1 MLEQDELRHHKG
13 LSAPL
18 MRGYNIIFSEEHN
31 GHNKYMG
38 KNSPKKSLINHMLET
53 GIVAKCLTD
62 TNGIYHP
69 VLNRLSEITGCD
81 SDTLLTKIVFICAIH
96 DIGKIH
102 PTFQGRDEGTLEI
115 LKQEDLNQVSFDTR
129 FRHEQYGANIFDKL
143 SAEDVDIK
151 NSDIISQ
158 IIRMHHQK
166 EQKKNS
172 DIDIIK
178 IDDKEK
184 AKKWMHIQNEIYDYI
199 KNVFQ
204 FDNLNLIN
212 KNISKSELFVVQ
224 NAILGIMITSDWIAS
239 NNYVFD
245 NQSYENIDEFL
256 ESRKTQALRF
266 LNNEG
271 LIRQQIPVMQNFMS
285 AFGFN
290 GRPVQNDVE
299 KIVHKN
305 DIKCM
310 LIESDCGSGKT
321 EAALYAAAV
330 LGNRS
335 GLSGIYM
342 GLPTGVSAEAIQ
354 DRVDEFLTSRGMRN
368 TKLYTSKSM
377 LLREP
382 DKQPVWTD
390 MSRQRLLASSAVGT
404 VDQVMTA
411 ARLVRFE
418 SVRMDGLASK
428 VLIIDEIH
436 AYDAY
441 MLAVIKDL
449 LKICGELDVPVI
461 MLSATLPISTKND
474 LLGVLGDGDIELHNG
489 YPVISYVTKDGRVH
503 EHVSRQYMPDKKI
516 SCELLPILNDN
527 DKIARY
533 AVDAVKDG
541 GCECVIMN
549 TVADAICVYDKIKK
563 NKKNDCKIILYHSR
577 MTINARDKTSRKI
590 LAMCGKDRTKRPER
604 VIIVGTQVLEQ
615 SLDIDVDYMITAICP
630 IDLLFQRIG
639 RYHRHGDEGTIR
651 EHVVVANTVQVLIPA
666 TLSSYGGTEYV
677 YEKCYLDATIDAIRE
692 HNGHLLIPSGM
703 PDMINYVYSYAS
715 IDVRVRQII
724 DEANSDAGNIK
735 IENGFEI
742 YTRKNDLTDK
752 NLNVRLSNTDET
764 MAQIAILNDAE
775 IETLGQSSEADIE
788 LFKCRVVAVRESK
801 IKNFKNFCKP
811 ETGIFK
817 DVQIYTKD
825 NCVSEGKE
833 IVIDDEYGMRIE
845 KI

>member
-1 MLEQDELRHHKG
+1 MDITKIW
-13 LSAPL
+13 A
-18 MRGYNIIFSEEHN
+18 
-31 GHNKYMG
+31 KTA
-38 KNSPKKSLINHMLET
+38 PKKSLIDHMLET
-53 GIVAKCLTD
+53 GIVTECLID
-62 TNGIYHP
+62 ADGMYRP
-69 VLNRLSEITGCD
+69 VLSRLSEITGCD
-81 SDTLLTKIVFICAIH
+81 NNKLSAKIVFICAIH
-96 DIGKIH
+96 DIGKAH
-102 PTFQGRDEGTLEI
+102 PILQGRDAETLEI
-115 LKQEDLNQVSFDTR
+115 LRRKNLNQASFDTR
-129 FRHEQYGANIFDKL
+129 FRHEQYGANIFDRL

-184 AKKWMHIQNEIYDYI
+184 AKKWRHIQKEIYDYI
-199 KNVFQ
+199 KNVFH

-245 NQSYENIDEFL
+245 NQPYKNIDEFL
-256 ESRKTQALRF
+256 KSRKLQALKF

-271 LIRQQIPVMQNFMS
+271 MIRQQIPVMQDFKS

-354 DRVDEFLTSRGMRN
+354 NRVDEFLTSHGMRN

-382 DKQPVWTD
+382 DKKPIWTD
-390 MSRQRLLASSAVGT
+390 ISRQRLLTSSAVGT
-404 VDQVMTA
+404 VDQVMTV
-411 ARLVRFE
+411 ARLARFE
-418 SVRMDGLASK
+418 SVRMNGLASK

-436 AYDAY
+436 AYDTY
-441 MLAVIKDL
+441 MLAVIRGL
-449 LKICGELDVPVI
+449 LMICGELGVPVI
-461 MLSATLPISTKND
+461 MLSATLPISTKKG
-474 LLGVLGDGDIELHNG
+474 LLGVVGNRDMELHNG
-489 YPVISYVTKDGRVH
+489 YPMISYVTKDGDVY
-503 EHVSRQYMPDKKI
+503 EQVSNQYMPDKKI
-516 SCELLPILNDN
+516 SCKLLPILNNN
-527 DKIARY
+527 DEIARY

-563 NKKNDCKIILYHSR
+563 SKKSDCKIILYHSR
-577 MTINARDKTSRKI
+577 MTINARDETSREI
-590 LAMCGKDRTKRPER
+590 LTMCGKDRTKRPER

-615 SLDIDVDYMITAICP
+615 SLDIDVDYMITTICP

-639 RYHRHGDEGTIR
+639 RYHRHGDAGTIR
-651 EHVVVANTVQVLIPA
+651 ERVVVANTVQVLIPSD
-666 TLSSYGGTEYV
+666 LSSYGGTEYV
-677 YEKCYLDATIDAIRE
+677 YEKCYLDATINAIQE

-703 PDMINYVYSYAS
+703 PDMINYVYGHAS

-742 YTRKNDLTDK
+742 YTRKNYLTDK
-752 NLNVRLSNTDET
+752 NLNVRLSNTDEV
-764 MAQIAILNDAE
+764 MVQIAILDNAE
-775 IETLGQSSEADIE
+775 IEELGQNSKTDIE
-788 LFKCRVVAVRESK
+788 LFKCRVVSVRESK

-833 IVIDDEYGMRIE
+833 IVVDDEYGMRI
-845 KI
+845 KKV

>member
-1 MLEQDELRHHKG
+1 MDITKIW
-13 LSAPL
+13 A
-18 MRGYNIIFSEEHN
+18 
-31 GHNKYMG
+31 KTA
-38 KNSPKKSLINHMLET
+38 PKKSLIDHMLET
-53 GIVAKCLTD
+53 GIVTECLID
-62 TNGIYHP
+62 ADGMYRP
-69 VLNRLSEITGCD
+69 VLSRLSEITGCD
-81 SDTLLTKIVFICAIH
+81 NNKLSAKIVFICAIH
-96 DIGKIH
+96 DIGKAH
-102 PTFQGRDEGTLEI
+102 PIFQGRDAETLEI
-115 LKQEDLNQVSFDTR
+115 LRRKNLNQASFDTR
-129 FRHEQYGANIFDKL
+129 FRHEQYGANIFDRL

-184 AKKWMHIQNEIYDYI
+184 AKKWRHIQKEIYDYI
-199 KNVFQ
+199 KNVFH

-245 NQSYENIDEFL
+245 NQPYKNIDEFL
-256 ESRKTQALRF
+256 KSRKLQALKF

-271 LIRQQIPVMQNFMS
+271 MIRQQIPVMQDFKS

-354 DRVDEFLTSRGMRN
+354 NRVDEFLTSHGMRN

-382 DKQPVWTD
+382 DKKPIWTD
-390 MSRQRLLASSAVGT
+390 ISRQRLLTSSAVGT
-404 VDQVMTA
+404 VDQVMTV
-411 ARLVRFE
+411 ARLARFE
-418 SVRMDGLASK
+418 SVRMNGLASK

-436 AYDAY
+436 AYDTY
-441 MLAVIKDL
+441 MLAVIRGL
-449 LKICGELDVPVI
+449 LMICGELGVPVI
-461 MLSATLPISTKND
+461 MLSATLPISTKKG
-474 LLGVLGDGDIELHNG
+474 LLGVVGNRDMELHNG
-489 YPVISYVTKDGRVH
+489 YPMISYVTKDGDVY
-503 EHVSRQYMPDKKI
+503 EQVSNQYMPDKKI
-516 SCELLPILNDN
+516 SCKLLPILNNN
-527 DKIARY
+527 DEIARY

-549 TVADAICVYDKIKK
+549 TVADAICVYDKIKE
-563 NKKNDCKIILYHSR
+563 KKSDNCKIILYHSR
-577 MTINARDKTSRKI
+577 MTINARDKKSREI
-590 LAMCGKDRTKRPER
+590 LKMCGKDRSERPER
-604 VIIVGTQVLEQ
+604 AIIVGTQVLEQ
-615 SLDIDVDYMITAICP
+615 SLDIDVDYMIIAICP

-651 EHVVVANTVQVLIPA
+651 KRVDVGNTVQVLIPA
-666 TLSSYGGTEYV
+666 DLSNYGGTEYV
-677 YEKCYLDATIDAIRE
+677 YEKCYLDATVDTIQE
-692 HNGHLLIPSGM
+692 HHNHLLIPSGM
-703 PDMINYVYSYAS
+703 PDLINYVYNHAS
-715 IDVRVRQII
+715 VDVQVRQII

-742 YTRKNDLTDK
+742 YTKRNALTDK
-752 NLNVRLSNTDET
+752 NLNVRLSNVDET
-764 MAQIAILNDAE
+764 TVQIAILDDEE
-775 IETLGQSSEADIE
+775 IHALGQSSEADIE

-801 IKNFKNFCKP
+801 VKNFKNFCKP

-825 NCVSEGKE
+825 NCVSEDKE
-833 IVIDDEYGMRIE
+833 IVVDDEYGMRIE

>member
-1 MLEQDELRHHKG
+1 
-13 LSAPL
+13 
-18 MRGYNIIFSEEHN
+18 
-31 GHNKYMG
+31 
-38 KNSPKKSLINHMLET
+38 
-53 GIVAKCLTD
+53 
-62 TNGIYHP
+62 
-69 VLNRLSEITGCD
+69 
-81 SDTLLTKIVFICAIH
+81 
-96 DIGKIH
+96 
-102 PTFQGRDEGTLEI
+102 
-115 LKQEDLNQVSFDTR
+115 
-129 FRHEQYGANIFDKL
+129 
-143 SAEDVDIK
+143 
-151 NSDIISQ
+151 
-158 IIRMHHQK
+158 
-166 EQKKNS
+166 
-172 DIDIIK
+172 
-178 IDDKEK
+178 
-184 AKKWMHIQNEIYDYI
+184 MHIQNEIYDYI

-245 NQSYENIDEFL
+245 NQSYENIDDFL
-256 ESRKTQALRF
+256 KSRKIQALKF
-266 LNNEG
+266 LSNEG
-271 LIRQQIPVMQNFMS
+271 LIRQQIPIMQDFRS

-354 DRVDEFLTSRGMRN
+354 NRVDEFLTSHGMRN

-382 DKQPVWTD
+382 DKKPVWTD

-418 SVRMDGLASK
+418 SVRMNGLASK

-449 LKICGELDVPVI
+449 LKICEGLGVPVI
-461 MLSATLPISTKND
+461 MLSATLPISTKKD
-474 LLGVLGDGDIELHNG
+474 LLGVLDDGDIELHNG
-489 YPVISYVTKDGRVH
+489 YPMISYVTKDKNVH
-503 EHVSRQYMPDKKI
+503 EHVSHQYMPDKKI
-516 SCELLPILNDN
+516 LCELLPILNDN

-577 MTINARDKTSRKI
+577 MTINARDETSRKI
-590 LAMCGKDRTKRPER
+590 LAMCGKNRTKRPER

-639 RYHRHGDEGTIR
+639 RYHRHGDAGTIR
-651 EHVVVANTVQVLIPA
+651 EHVVVTNAVQVLIPA
-666 TLSSYGGTEYV
+666 DLSNYGGTEYV
-677 YEKCYLDATIDAIRE
+677 YEKCYLDATIDAINE

-703 PDMINYVYSYAS
+703 PDMINYVYSHAS
-715 IDVRVRQII
+715 IDVRVCQII
-724 DEANSDAGNIK
+724 DEANSDNGNIK

-752 NLNVRLSNTDET
+752 NLNVRLSNTDEV

-788 LFKCRVVAVRESK
+788 LFKCRVVSVMESK
-801 IKNFKNFCKP
+801 IKNFKHFCKP

-825 NCVSEGKE
+825 DCVSGGKE
-833 IVIDDEYGMRIE
+833 IVVDDEYGMRI
-845 KI
+845 KKV

>member
-1 MLEQDELRHHKG
+1 MDITKIW
-13 LSAPL
+13 A
-18 MRGYNIIFSEEHN
+18 
-31 GHNKYMG
+31 KTA
-38 KNSPKKSLINHMLET
+38 PKKSLINHMLET
-53 GIVAKCLTD
+53 GIVAERLTD
-62 TNGIYHP
+62 TNGIYYP
-69 VLNRLSEITGCD
+69 VLSRLSEITGCD

-102 PTFQGRDEGTLEI
+102 PTFQGRDEETLEI
-115 LKQEDLNQVSFDTR
+115 LRQENLNQVSFDTR
-129 FRHEQYGANIFDKL
+129 FRHEQYGVNIFDRL
-143 SAEDVDIK
+143 SVDDVDMK

-184 AKKWMHIQNEIYDYI
+184 AKKWQHIQNEIYDYV
-199 KNVFQ
+199 KNVFR

-224 NAILGIMITSDWIAS
+224 NAILGIMITADWIAS

-245 NQSYENIDEFL
+245 NQQCENIDEFL
-256 ESRKTQALRF
+256 ESRKVQALKF

-271 LIRQQIPVMQNFMS
+271 LIRQQIPVMQDFRS

-382 DKQPVWTD
+382 DKKPAWTD
-390 MSRQRLLASSAVGT
+390 ISRQRLLAASAVGT

-461 MLSATLPISTKND
+461 MLSATLPISTKSD
-474 LLGVLGDGDIELHNG
+474 LLGVLGDGNIELHNG
-489 YPVISYVTKDGRVH
+489 YPMISYVTKDGKTH
-503 EHVSRQYMPDKKI
+503 EHVSHQYMPDKKI

-577 MTINARDKTSRKI
+577 MTINARDETSRKI
-590 LAMCGKDRTKRPER
+590 LTMCGKDRTKRPER

-639 RYHRHGDEGTIR
+639 RYHRHGDAGTIR
-651 EHVVVANTVQVLIPA
+651 ERVVVANTVQVLIPA
-666 TLSSYGGTEYV
+666 DLSSYGGTEYV
-677 YEKCYLDATIDAIRE
+677 YEKCYLDATIDTIRE
-692 HNGHLLIPSGM
+692 HNGHLLIPSDM
-703 PDMINYVYSYAS
+703 PDMINYVYSHAS

-752 NLNVRLSNTDET
+752 NLNVRLSNTDEV
-764 MAQIAILNDAE
+764 MVQIAILDDEE
-775 IETLGQSSEADIE
+775 IEELGQNSEADIE
-788 LFKCRVVAVRESK
+788 LFKCRVVSVRESK
-801 IKNFKNFCKP
+801 IKNFKNFRKP

-825 NCVSEGKE
+825 DCVSGDKE
-833 IVIDDEYGMRIE
+833 IVVDDEYGMRIE

>member
-1 MLEQDELRHHKG
+1 MDII
-13 LSAPL
+13 
-18 MRGYNIIFSEEHN
+18 NIWA
-31 GHNKYMG
+31 KTA
-38 KNSPKKSLINHMLET
+38 PKKSLINHMLET

>member
-1 MLEQDELRHHKG
+1 MDIT
-13 LSAPL
+13 
-18 MRGYNIIFSEEHN
+18 NIWA
-31 GHNKYMG
+31 KTA
-38 KNSPKKSLINHMLET
+38 PKKSLINHMLET

-239 NNYVFD
+239 NSYVFD
-245 NQSYENIDEFL
+245 NQQYENVDEFL
-256 ESRKTQALRF
+256 ESRKTQALKF

-271 LIRQQIPVMQNFMS
+271 LIRQQIPVMQDFRS

-354 DRVDEFLTSRGMRN
+354 NRVDEFLTSHGMRN

-382 DKQPVWTD
+382 DKKPIWTD
-390 MSRQRLLASSAVGT
+390 ISRQRLLASSAVGT

-489 YPVISYVTKDGRVH
+489 YPVISYVTKDGMVH
-503 EHVSRQYMPDKKI
+503 EHVSHQYMPDKKI

-549 TVADAICVYDKIKK
+549 TVTDAICVYDKIKK

-639 RYHRHGDEGTIR
+639 RYHRHGDAGTIR

-677 YEKCYLDATIDAIRE
+677 YEKCYLDATIDAINE

-703 PDMINYVYSYAS
+703 PDMINYVYSHAS

-764 MAQIAILNDAE
+764 MVQIAILNDAE

>member
-1 MLEQDELRHHKG
+1 MDIT
-13 LSAPL
+13 
-18 MRGYNIIFSEEHN
+18 NIWA
-31 GHNKYMG
+31 KTA
-38 KNSPKKSLINHMLET
+38 PKKSLINHMLET
-53 GIVAKCLTD
+53 GIVAECLTD

-102 PTFQGRDEGTLEI
+102 PTFQGRDEEMLEM
-115 LKQEDLNQVSFDTR
+115 LRQEDLNQVSFDTR
-129 FRHEQYGANIFDKL
+129 FKHEQYGANIFDKL

-184 AKKWMHIQNEIYDYI
+184 AKKWRHIQNEIYDYI

-224 NAILGIMITSDWIAS
+224 NAILGIMITADWIAS
-239 NNYVFD
+239 NHYVFD
-245 NQSYENIDEFL
+245 NQPYKNIDEFL
-256 ESRKTQALRF
+256 ESRKILALKF

-271 LIRQQIPVMQNFMS
+271 MIRQQIAVMQDFKS

-330 LGNRS
+330 LGNHS

-354 DRVDEFLTSRGMRN
+354 DRVDEFLTSHGMRN

-382 DKQPVWTD
+382 DKKPVWTD
-390 MSRQRLLASSAVGT
+390 MSRQRLLAASAVGT

-436 AYDAY
+436 AYDTY

-449 LKICGELDVPVI
+449 LKICGELGVPVI
-461 MLSATLPISTKND
+461 MLSATLPISTKSD
-474 LLGVLGDGDIELHNG
+474 LLGVLGDGNIELHNG
-489 YPVISYVTKDGRVH
+489 YPMISYVTKDGKVH

-563 NKKNDCKIILYHSR
+563 NKKDDCKIILYHSR
-577 MTINARDKTSRKI
+577 MTINTRDEKSREI
-590 LAMCGKDRTKRPER
+590 LEMCGKDRTKRPER

-639 RYHRHGDEGTIR
+639 RYHRHGDAGTIR
-651 EHVVVANTVQVLIPA
+651 EHVVVANIVQVLIPSD
-666 TLSSYGGTEYV
+666 LSSYGGTEYV
-677 YEKCYLDATIDAIRE
+677 YEKCYLDATIDAINE

-703 PDMINYVYSYAS
+703 PDMINYVYSHAS

-735 IENGFEI
+735 IKNGFEI
-742 YTRKNDLTDK
+742 YTKRNDLTDK

-764 MAQIAILNDAE
+764 IVQIAILNDAE
-775 IETLGQSSEADIE
+775 IEKLGQNSEADIE

-801 IKNFKNFCKP
+801 VKNFNNFCKP

-825 NCVSEGKE
+825 NCVSEDKE
-833 IVIDDEYGMRIE
+833 IVVDDEYGMRIE

>member
-1 MLEQDELRHHKG
+1 MDITKIW
-13 LSAPL
+13 A
-18 MRGYNIIFSEEHN
+18 
-31 GHNKYMG
+31 KTA
-38 KNSPKKSLINHMLET
+38 PKKSLIDHMLET
-53 GIVAKCLTD
+53 GIVTECLID
-62 TNGIYHP
+62 ADGMYRP
-69 VLNRLSEITGCD
+69 VLSRLSEITGCD
-81 SDTLLTKIVFICAIH
+81 NNKLSAKIVFICAIH
-96 DIGKIH
+96 DIGKAH
-102 PTFQGRDEGTLEI
+102 PIFQGRDAETLEI
-115 LKQEDLNQVSFDTR
+115 LRRKNLNQASFDTR
-129 FRHEQYGANIFDKL
+129 FRHEQYGANIFDRL

-184 AKKWMHIQNEIYDYI
+184 AKKWRHIQKEIYDYI
-199 KNVFQ
+199 KNVFH

-245 NQSYENIDEFL
+245 NQPYKNIDEFL
-256 ESRKTQALRF
+256 KSRKLQALKF

-271 LIRQQIPVMQNFMS
+271 MIRQQIPVMQDFKS

-354 DRVDEFLTSRGMRN
+354 NRVDEFLTSHGMRN

-382 DKQPVWTD
+382 DKKPIWTD
-390 MSRQRLLASSAVGT
+390 ISRQRLLTSSAVGT
-404 VDQVMTA
+404 VDQVMTV
-411 ARLVRFE
+411 ARLARFE
-418 SVRMDGLASK
+418 SVRMNGLASK

-436 AYDAY
+436 AYDTY
-441 MLAVIKDL
+441 MLAVIRGL
-449 LKICGELDVPVI
+449 LMICGELGVPVI
-461 MLSATLPISTKND
+461 MLSATLPISTKKG
-474 LLGVLGDGDIELHNG
+474 LLGVVGNRDMELHNG
-489 YPVISYVTKDGRVH
+489 YPMISYVTKDGDVY
-503 EHVSRQYMPDKKI
+503 EQVSNQYMPDKKI
-516 SCELLPILNDN
+516 SCKLLPILNNN
-527 DKIARY
+527 DEIARY

-549 TVADAICVYDKIKK
+549 TVADAICVYDKIKE
-563 NKKNDCKIILYHSR
+563 KKSDNCKIILYHSR
-577 MTINARDKTSRKI
+577 MTINARDKKSREI
-590 LAMCGKDRTKRPER
+590 LKMCGKDRSERPER
-604 VIIVGTQVLEQ
+604 AIIVGTQVLEQ
-615 SLDIDVDYMITAICP
+615 SLDIDVDYMIIAICP

-651 EHVVVANTVQVLIPA
+651 KRVDVGNTVQVLIPA
-666 TLSSYGGTEYV
+666 DLSNYGGTEYV

-801 IKNFKNFCKP
+801 VKNFKNFCKP

-833 IVIDDEYGMRIE
+833 IVVDDEYGMRI
-845 KI
+845 KKV

>member
-1 MLEQDELRHHKG
+1 MDITKIW
-13 LSAPL
+13 A
-18 MRGYNIIFSEEHN
+18 
-31 GHNKYMG
+31 KTA
-38 KNSPKKSLINHMLET
+38 PKKSLIDHMLET
-53 GIVAKCLTD
+53 GIVTECLID
-62 TNGIYHP
+62 ADGMYRP
-69 VLNRLSEITGCD
+69 VLSRLSEITGCD
-81 SDTLLTKIVFICAIH
+81 NNKLSAKIVFICAIH
-96 DIGKIH
+96 DIGKAH
-102 PTFQGRDEGTLEI
+102 PIFQGRDAETLEI
-115 LKQEDLNQVSFDTR
+115 LRRKNLNQASFDTR
-129 FRHEQYGANIFDKL
+129 FRHEQYGANIFDRL

-184 AKKWMHIQNEIYDYI
+184 AKKWRHIQNEIYDYV
-199 KNVFQ
+199 KNIFR

-212 KNISKSELFVVQ
+212 KNISKPELFVVQ
-224 NAILGIMITSDWIAS
+224 NAILGIMITADWIAS

-245 NQSYENIDEFL
+245 NQQCENIDEFL
-256 ESRKTQALRF
+256 KSRKVQALKF
-266 LNNEG
+266 LNNEW
-271 LIRQQIPVMQNFMS
+271 LIRQQIPVMQDFKS

-382 DKQPVWTD
+382 DKKPAWTD
-390 MSRQRLLASSAVGT
+390 ISRQRLLAASAVGT

-461 MLSATLPISTKND
+461 MLSATLPISTKSD
-474 LLGVLGDGDIELHNG
+474 LLGVLGDGNIELHNG
-489 YPVISYVTKDGRVH
+489 YPMISYVTKDGKTH
-503 EHVSRQYMPDKKI
+503 EHVSHQYMPDKKI

-577 MTINARDKTSRKI
+577 MTINARDETSRKI
-590 LAMCGKDRTKRPER
+590 LTMCGKDRTKRPER

-639 RYHRHGDEGTIR
+639 RYHRHGDAGTIR
-651 EHVVVANTVQVLIPA
+651 ERVVVANTVQVLIPA
-666 TLSSYGGTEYV
+666 DLSSYGGTEYV
-677 YEKCYLDATIDAIRE
+677 YEKCYLDATIDTIRE
-692 HNGHLLIPSGM
+692 HNGHLLIPSDM
-703 PDMINYVYSYAS
+703 PDMINYVYSHAS

-752 NLNVRLSNTDET
+752 NLNVRLSNTDEV
-764 MAQIAILNDAE
+764 MVQIAILDDEE
-775 IETLGQSSEADIE
+775 IEELGQNSEADIE
-788 LFKCRVVAVRESK
+788 LFKCRVVSVRESK
-801 IKNFKNFCKP
+801 IKNFKNFRKP

-825 NCVSEGKE
+825 DCVSGDKE
-833 IVIDDEYGMRIE
+833 IVVDDEYGMRIE

>member
-1 MLEQDELRHHKG
+1 MDITKIW
-13 LSAPL
+13 A
-18 MRGYNIIFSEEHN
+18 
-31 GHNKYMG
+31 KT
-38 KNSPKKSLINHMLET
+38 SPKKSLINHMLET
-53 GIVAKCLTD
+53 GIVAGCLTD
-62 TNGIYHP
+62 TNGICHP
-69 VLNRLSEITGCD
+69 VLNRMSEITGFD
-81 SDTLLTKIVFICAIH
+81 SDTLLAKIVFICAIH

-102 PTFQGRDEGTLEI
+102 PTFQGRDEETLEI
-115 LKQEDLNQVSFDTR
+115 LKQEGLNQVSFDTR
-129 FRHEQYGANIFDKL
+129 FRHEQYGANIFNRL
-143 SAEDVDIK
+143 SVDDADMK

-184 AKKWMHIQNEIYDYI
+184 AKKWRHIQNEIYDYV
-199 KNVFQ
+199 KNIFR

-212 KNISKSELFVVQ
+212 KNISKSKLFVVQ

-239 NNYVFD
+239 NSYVFD
-245 NQSYENIDEFL
+245 NQQYKNVDEFL

-527 DKIARY
+527 DKIALY

-590 LAMCGKDRTKRPER
+590 LAMCGKDRTKRLER

-801 IKNFKNFCKP
+801 VKNFKNFCKP

-833 IVIDDEYGMRIE
+833 IVVDDEYGMRI
-845 KI
+845 KKV

>member
-1 MLEQDELRHHKG
+1 MDITKIW
-13 LSAPL
+13 A
-18 MRGYNIIFSEEHN
+18 
-31 GHNKYMG
+31 KTA
-38 KNSPKKSLINHMLET
+38 PKKSLIDHMLET
-53 GIVAKCLTD
+53 GIVTECLID
-62 TNGIYHP
+62 ADGMYRP
-69 VLNRLSEITGCD
+69 VLSRLSEITGCD
-81 SDTLLTKIVFICAIH
+81 NNKLSAKIVFICAIH
-96 DIGKIH
+96 DIGKAH
-102 PTFQGRDEGTLEI
+102 PIFQGRDAETLEI
-115 LKQEDLNQVSFDTR
+115 LRRKNLNQASFDTR
-129 FRHEQYGANIFDKL
+129 FRHEQYGANIFDRL

-184 AKKWMHIQNEIYDYI
+184 AKKWRHIQKEIYDYI
-199 KNVFQ
+199 KNVFH

-245 NQSYENIDEFL
+245 NQPYKNIDEFL
-256 ESRKTQALRF
+256 KSRKLQALKF

-271 LIRQQIPVMQNFMS
+271 MIRQQIPVMQDFKS

-354 DRVDEFLTSRGMRN
+354 NRVDEFLTSHGMRN

-382 DKQPVWTD
+382 DKKPIWTD
-390 MSRQRLLASSAVGT
+390 ISRQRLLTSSAVGT
-404 VDQVMTA
+404 VDQVMTV
-411 ARLVRFE
+411 ARLARFE
-418 SVRMDGLASK
+418 SVRMNGLASK

-436 AYDAY
+436 AYDTY
-441 MLAVIKDL
+441 MLAVIRGL
-449 LKICGELDVPVI
+449 LMICGELGVPVI
-461 MLSATLPISTKND
+461 MLSATLPISTKKG
-474 LLGVLGDGDIELHNG
+474 LLGVVGNRDMELHNG
-489 YPVISYVTKDGRVH
+489 YPMISYVTKDGDVY
-503 EHVSRQYMPDKKI
+503 EQVSNQYMPDKKI
-516 SCELLPILNDN
+516 SCKLLPILNNN
-527 DKIARY
+527 DEIARY

-549 TVADAICVYDKIKK
+549 TVADAICVYDKIKE
-563 NKKNDCKIILYHSR
+563 KKSDNCKIILYHSR
-577 MTINARDKTSRKI
+577 MTINARDKKSREI
-590 LAMCGKDRTKRPER
+590 LKMCGKDRSERPER
-604 VIIVGTQVLEQ
+604 AIIVGTQVLEQ
-615 SLDIDVDYMITAICP
+615 SLDIDVDYMIIAICP

-651 EHVVVANTVQVLIPA
+651 KRVDVGNTVQVLIPA
-666 TLSSYGGTEYV
+666 DLSNYGGTEYV
-677 YEKCYLDATIDAIRE
+677 YEKCYLDATVDTIQE
-692 HNGHLLIPSGM
+692 HNNHLLIPSGM
-703 PDMINYVYSYAS
+703 PDMINYVYNHAS
-715 IDVRVRQII
+715 VDVQVRQII

-764 MAQIAILNDAE
+764 MVQIAILDDTE
-775 IETLGQSSEADIE
+775 IEELGQNSETDIE
-788 LFKCRVVAVRESK
+788 LFKCRVVSVRESK
-801 IKNFKNFCKP
+801 IKNFKNFRKP

-825 NCVSEGKE
+825 DCVSGDKE
-833 IVIDDEYGMRIE
+833 IVVDDEYGIRIE

>member
-1 MLEQDELRHHKG
+1 MDITKIW
-13 LSAPL
+13 A
-18 MRGYNIIFSEEHN
+18 
-31 GHNKYMG
+31 KTA
-38 KNSPKKSLINHMLET
+38 PKKSLIDHMLET
-53 GIVAKCLTD
+53 GIVTECLID
-62 TNGIYHP
+62 ADGMYRP
-69 VLNRLSEITGCD
+69 VLSRLSEITGCD
-81 SDTLLTKIVFICAIH
+81 NNKLSAKIVFICAIH
-96 DIGKIH
+96 DIGKAH
-102 PTFQGRDEGTLEI
+102 PIFQGRDAETLEI
-115 LKQEDLNQVSFDTR
+115 LRRKNLNQASFDTR
-129 FRHEQYGANIFDKL
+129 FRHEQYGANIFDRL

-184 AKKWMHIQNEIYDYI
+184 AKKWRHIQKEIYDYI
-199 KNVFQ
+199 KNVFH

-245 NQSYENIDEFL
+245 NQPYKNIDEFL
-256 ESRKTQALRF
+256 KSRKLQALKF

-271 LIRQQIPVMQNFMS
+271 MIRQQIPVMQDFKS

-354 DRVDEFLTSRGMRN
+354 NRVDEFLTSHGMRN

-382 DKQPVWTD
+382 DKKPIWTD
-390 MSRQRLLASSAVGT
+390 ISRQRLLTSSAVGT
-404 VDQVMTA
+404 VDQVMTV
-411 ARLVRFE
+411 ARLARFE
-418 SVRMDGLASK
+418 SVRMNGLASK

-436 AYDAY
+436 AYDTY
-441 MLAVIKDL
+441 MLAVIRGL
-449 LKICGELDVPVI
+449 LMICGELGVPVI
-461 MLSATLPISTKND
+461 MLSATLPISTKKG
-474 LLGVLGDGDIELHNG
+474 LLGVVGNRDMELHNG
-489 YPVISYVTKDGRVH
+489 YPMISYVTKDGDVY
-503 EHVSRQYMPDKKI
+503 EQVSNQYMPDKKI
-516 SCELLPILNDN
+516 SCKLLPILNNN
-527 DKIARY
+527 DEIARY

-549 TVADAICVYDKIKK
+549 TV
-563 NKKNDCKIILYHSR
+563 
-577 MTINARDKTSRKI
+577 
-590 LAMCGKDRTKRPER
+590 
-604 VIIVGTQVLEQ
+604 
-615 SLDIDVDYMITAICP
+615 
-630 IDLLFQRIG
+630 
-639 RYHRHGDEGTIR
+639 
-651 EHVVVANTVQVLIPA
+651 
-666 TLSSYGGTEYV
+666 
-677 YEKCYLDATIDAIRE
+677 
-692 HNGHLLIPSGM
+692 
-703 PDMINYVYSYAS
+703 
-715 IDVRVRQII
+715 DVRVRQII

-735 IENGFEI
+735 IKNGFEI

-752 NLNVRLSNTDET
+752 NLNVRLSNTDEV

-775 IETLGQSSEADIE
+775 IKTLGQSSEADIE

-801 IKNFKNFCKP
+801 VKNFKNFCKP

-825 NCVSEGKE
+825 NCVSEDKE
-833 IVIDDEYGMRIE
+833 IVVDDEYGMRIE

>member
-1 MLEQDELRHHKG
+1 MDITKIW
-13 LSAPL
+13 A
-18 MRGYNIIFSEEHN
+18 
-31 GHNKYMG
+31 KTA
-38 KNSPKKSLINHMLET
+38 PKKSLINHMMET

-102 PTFQGRDEGTLEI
+102 PTFQGRDEETLEM
-115 LKQEDLNQVSFDTR
+115 LRQENLNQVSCDTR
-129 FRHEQYGANIFDKL
+129 FRHEQYGANIFDRL
-143 SAEDVDIK
+143 SVDDADMK

-184 AKKWMHIQNEIYDYI
+184 AKKWRNIQNEIYDYI

-224 NAILGIMITSDWIAS
+224 NAILGIMITADWIAS
-239 NNYVFD
+239 NHYVFD
-245 NQSYENIDEFL
+245 NQPYKNIDEFL
-256 ESRKTQALRF
+256 ESRKILALKF

-271 LIRQQIPVMQNFMS
+271 MIRQQIAVMQDFKS

-330 LGNRS
+330 LGNHS

-354 DRVDEFLTSRGMRN
+354 DRVDEFLTSHGMRN

-382 DKQPVWTD
+382 DKKPVWTD
-390 MSRQRLLASSAVGT
+390 MSRQRLLAASAVGT

-436 AYDAY
+436 AYDTY

-449 LKICGELDVPVI
+449 LKICGELGVPVI
-461 MLSATLPISTKND
+461 MLSATLPISTKSD
-474 LLGVLGDGDIELHNG
+474 LLGVLGDGNIELHNG
-489 YPVISYVTKDGRVH
+489 YPMISYVTKDGKVH
-503 EHVSRQYMPDKKI
+503 EHVSHQYMPDKKI

-549 TVADAICVYDKIKK
+549 TVADAICVYDKINKS
-563 NKKNDCKIILYHSR
+563 KKNDCKIILYHSR
-577 MTINARDKTSRKI
+577 MTINARDETSREI
-590 LAMCGKDRTKRPER
+590 LAMCGKDRAKRPER

-639 RYHRHGDEGTIR
+639 RYHRHGDAGTIR
-651 EHVVVANTVQVLIPA
+651 ERVVIANTVQVLIPSD
-666 TLSSYGGTEYV
+666 LSSYGGTEYV

-703 PDMINYVYSYAS
+703 PDMINYVYSHAS

-764 MAQIAILNDAE
+764 MVQIAILDDTE
-775 IETLGQSSEADIE
+775 IEELGQNSETDIE
-788 LFKCRVVAVRESK
+788 LFKCRVVSVRESK
-801 IKNFKNFCKP
+801 IKNFKNFRKP

-825 NCVSEGKE
+825 DCVSGDKE
-833 IVIDDEYGMRIE
+833 IVVDDEYGIRIE

>member
-1 MLEQDELRHHKG
+1 M
-13 LSAPL
+13 
-18 MRGYNIIFSEEHN
+18 NITKIWA
-31 GHNKYMG
+31 KTA
-38 KNSPKKSLINHMLET
+38 PKKSLINHMLET
-53 GIVAKCLTD
+53 GIVAGCLTD

-69 VLNRLSEITGCD
+69 VLNRLSEITGYD
-81 SDTLLTKIVFICAIH
+81 SDTLLAKIVFICAIH

-102 PTFQGRDEGTLEI
+102 PTFQGRDGETLEV
-115 LKQEDLNQVSFDTR
+115 LRQENLNQMSFDTR
-129 FRHEQYGANIFDKL
+129 FRHEQYGANIFDRL
-143 SAEDVDIK
+143 SVEDVDIK
-151 NSDIISQ
+151 NSDIIAQ

-184 AKKWMHIQNEIYDYI
+184 AKKWRHIQNEIYDYI
-199 KNVFQ
+199 KNVFR

-212 KNISKSELFVVQ
+212 KDINKSELFVVQ
-224 NAILGIMITSDWIAS
+224 NAILGIMITADWIAS
-239 NNYVFD
+239 NSYVFD
-245 NQSYENIDEFL
+245 NQQYENVDEFL
-256 ESRKTQALRF
+256 ESRKTQALKF

-271 LIRQQIPVMQNFMS
+271 LIRQQIPVMQDFRS

-335 GLSGIYM
+335 GVSGIYM

-382 DKQPVWTD
+382 DKKPIWTD
-390 MSRQRLLASSAVGT
+390 MSRQRLLAASAVGT

-489 YPVISYVTKDGRVH
+489 YPVISYVTKDGMVH
-503 EHVSRQYMPDKKI
+503 EHVSHQYMPDKKI

-549 TVADAICVYDKIKK
+549 TVTDAICVYDKIKK

-639 RYHRHGDEGTIR
+639 RYHRHGDAGTIR

-677 YEKCYLDATIDAIRE
+677 YEKCYLDATIDAINE

-703 PDMINYVYSYAS
+703 PDMINYVYSHAS

-764 MAQIAILNDAE
+764 MVQIAILNDAE

>member
-1 MLEQDELRHHKG
+1 MDIT
-13 LSAPL
+13 
-18 MRGYNIIFSEEHN
+18 NIWA
-31 GHNKYMG
+31 KTA
-38 KNSPKKSLINHMLET
+38 PKKSLINHMLET
-53 GIVAKCLTD
+53 GIVAECLTD

-102 PTFQGRDEGTLEI
+102 PTFQGRDEEMLEM
-115 LKQEDLNQVSFDTR
+115 LRQEDLNQVSFDTR
-129 FRHEQYGANIFDKL
+129 FKHEQYGANIFDKL

-184 AKKWMHIQNEIYDYI
+184 AKKWRHIQNELYDYV
-199 KNVFQ
+199 KNIFR

-224 NAILGIMITSDWIAS
+224 NAILGIMITADWIAS

-245 NQSYENIDEFL
+245 NQQCENIDEFL
-256 ESRKTQALRF
+256 ESRKVQALKF

-271 LIRQQIPVMQNFMS
+271 LIRQQIPVMQDFKS

-354 DRVDEFLTSRGMRN
+354 DRVDEFLTSHGMRN

-377 LLREP
+377 LLMEP
-382 DKQPVWTD
+382 DKKPVWTD
-390 MSRQRLLASSAVGT
+390 MSRQRLLAASAVGT

-418 SVRMDGLASK
+418 SVRMDGLSSK

-441 MLAVIKDL
+441 MLAVINDL
-449 LKICGELDVPVI
+449 LKICGELGVPVI

-474 LLGVLGDGDIELHNG
+474 LLGVLCDGDIELHNG
-489 YPVISYVTKDGRVH
+489 YPMISYVTKDGKIH
-503 EHVSRQYMPDKKI
+503 EHVSHQYMPDKKI

-577 MTINARDKTSRKI
+577 MTINALDETSRKI

-639 RYHRHGDEGTIR
+639 RYHRHGDAGTIR
-651 EHVVVANTVQVLIPA
+651 EHVVVANTVQVLIPSD
-666 TLSSYGGTEYV
+666 LSSYGGTEYV

-703 PDMINYVYSYAS
+703 PDMINYVYSHAS

-742 YTRKNDLTDK
+742 YTRKNGLTDK

-764 MAQIAILNDAE
+764 MVQIAILDDTE
-775 IETLGQSSEADIE
+775 IEELGQNSEADIE
-788 LFKCRVVAVRESK
+788 LFKCRVVSVRESK
-801 IKNFKNFCKP
+801 IKDFKNFRKP

-825 NCVSEGKE
+825 DCVSVDKE
-833 IVIDDEYGMRIE
+833 IVVDDEYGMRIE

>member
-1 MLEQDELRHHKG
+1 MDITKIW
-13 LSAPL
+13 A
-18 MRGYNIIFSEEHN
+18 
-31 GHNKYMG
+31 KTA
-38 KNSPKKSLINHMLET
+38 PKKSLINHMMET

-62 TNGIYHP
+62 TTNGIYHP

-102 PTFQGRDEGTLEI
+102 PTFQGRDEETLEI
-115 LKQEDLNQVSFDTR
+115 LKQEGLNQVSFDTR
-129 FRHEQYGANIFDKL
+129 FRHEQYGANIFDRL

-184 AKKWMHIQNEIYDYI
+184 AKKWRHIQNEIYDYI

-224 NAILGIMITSDWIAS
+224 NAILGIMITADWIAS
-239 NNYVFD
+239 NSYVFD
-245 NQSYENIDEFL
+245 NQQYENVDEFL
-256 ESRKTQALRF
+256 ESRKIQALKF
-266 LNNEG
+266 LNNAG
-271 LIRQQIPVMQNFMS
+271 MIRKQIPVMQDFRS

-354 DRVDEFLTSRGMRN
+354 NRVDKFLTLHGMQN

-382 DKQPVWTD
+382 DKKPVWTD
-390 MSRQRLLASSAVGT
+390 MSRQRLLAASAVGT

-449 LKICGELDVPVI
+449 LKICGELGVPVI
-461 MLSATLPISTKND
+461 MLSATLPTSTKSD
-474 LLGVLGDGDIELHNG
+474 LLGVLGDGNIELHNG
-489 YPVISYVTKDGRVH
+489 YPMISYVTKDGKVH
-503 EHVSRQYMPDKKI
+503 EHVSHQYMPDKKI
-516 SCELLPILNDN
+516 SCELLPMLNDN

-563 NKKNDCKIILYHSR
+563 NKKDDCKIILYHSR
-577 MTINARDKTSRKI
+577 MTINARDEKSREI
-590 LAMCGKDRTKRPER
+590 LEMCGKNRTKRPER

-639 RYHRHGDEGTIR
+639 RYHRHGDAGTIR
-651 EHVVVANTVQVLIPA
+651 EHVVVANIVQVLIPSD
-666 TLSSYGGTEYV
+666 LSSYGGTEYV
-677 YEKCYLDATIDAIRE
+677 YKKCYLDATIDAINE

-703 PDMINYVYSYAS
+703 PDMINYVYSHAS

-735 IENGFEI
+735 IKNGFEI
-742 YTRKNDLTDK
+742 YTKRNDLTDK

-764 MAQIAILNDAE
+764 IVQIAILNDAE
-775 IETLGQSSEADIE
+775 IEKLGQNSEADIE

-801 IKNFKNFCKP
+801 VKNFKNFRKP

-817 DVQIYTKD
+817 DVKIYTKND
-825 NCVSEGKE
+825 CMSEGKE

>member
-1 MLEQDELRHHKG
+1 MDITKIW
-13 LSAPL
+13 A
-18 MRGYNIIFSEEHN
+18 
-31 GHNKYMG
+31 KTA
-38 KNSPKKSLINHMLET
+38 PKKSLIDHMLET
-53 GIVAKCLTD
+53 GIVTECLID
-62 TNGIYHP
+62 ADGMYRP
-69 VLNRLSEITGCD
+69 VLSRLSEITGCD
-81 SDTLLTKIVFICAIH
+81 NNKLSAKIVFICAIH
-96 DIGKIH
+96 DIGKAH
-102 PTFQGRDEGTLEI
+102 PIFQGRDAETLEI
-115 LKQEDLNQVSFDTR
+115 LRRKNLNQASFDTR
-129 FRHEQYGANIFDKL
+129 FRHEQYGANIFDRL

-184 AKKWMHIQNEIYDYI
+184 AKKWRHIQKEIYDYI
-199 KNVFQ
+199 KNVFH

-245 NQSYENIDEFL
+245 NQPYKNIDEFL
-256 ESRKTQALRF
+256 KSRKLQALKF

-271 LIRQQIPVMQNFMS
+271 MIRQQIPVMQDFKS

-354 DRVDEFLTSRGMRN
+354 NRVDEFLTSHGMRN

-382 DKQPVWTD
+382 DKKPIWTD
-390 MSRQRLLASSAVGT
+390 ISRQRLLTSSAVGT
-404 VDQVMTA
+404 VDQVMTV
-411 ARLVRFE
+411 ARLARFE
-418 SVRMDGLASK
+418 SVRMNGLASK

-436 AYDAY
+436 AYDTY
-441 MLAVIKDL
+441 MLAVIRGL
-449 LKICGELDVPVI
+449 LMICGELGVPVI
-461 MLSATLPISTKND
+461 MLSATLPISTKKG
-474 LLGVLGDGDIELHNG
+474 LLGVVGNRDMELHNG
-489 YPVISYVTKDGRVH
+489 YPMISYVTKDGDVY
-503 EHVSRQYMPDKKI
+503 EQVSNQYMPDKKI
-516 SCELLPILNDN
+516 SCKLLPILNNN
-527 DKIARY
+527 DEIARY

-549 TVADAICVYDKIKK
+549 TVADAICVYDKIKE
-563 NKKNDCKIILYHSR
+563 KKSDNCKIILYHSR
-577 MTINARDKTSRKI
+577 MTINARDKKSREI
-590 LAMCGKDRTKRPER
+590 LKMCGKDRSERPER
-604 VIIVGTQVLEQ
+604 AIIVGTQVLEQ
-615 SLDIDVDYMITAICP
+615 SLDIDVDYMIIAICP

-651 EHVVVANTVQVLIPA
+651 KRVDVGNTVQVLIPA
-666 TLSSYGGTEYV
+666 DLSNYGGTEYV
-677 YEKCYLDATIDAIRE
+677 YEKCYLDATVDTIQE
-692 HNGHLLIPSGM
+692 HNNHLLIPSGM
-703 PDMINYVYSYAS
+703 PDMINYVYNHAS
-715 IDVRVRQII
+715 VDVQVRQII

-742 YTRKNDLTDK
+742 YTKRNALTDK
-752 NLNVRLSNTDET
+752 NLNVRLSNVDET
-764 MAQIAILNDAE
+764 TVQIAILDDEE
-775 IETLGQSSEADIE
+775 IHALGQSSEADIE

-801 IKNFKNFCKP
+801 VKNFKNFCKP

-817 DVQIYTKD
+817 DVQIYTKND
-825 NCVSEGKE
+825 CVSEGKE

>member
-1 MLEQDELRHHKG
+1 MDITKIW
-13 LSAPL
+13 A
-18 MRGYNIIFSEEHN
+18 
-31 GHNKYMG
+31 KTV
-38 KNSPKKSLINHMLET
+38 PKKSLINHMLET
-53 GIVAKCLTD
+53 GIVAECLTD
-62 TNGIYHP
+62 TNGIYYP
-69 VLNRLSEITGCD
+69 VLNRLSEITSCD
-81 SDTLLTKIVFICAIH
+81 SDTLLAKIVFICAIH

-102 PTFQGRDEGTLEI
+102 PTFQGRDEETLEM
-115 LKQEDLNQVSFDTR
+115 LKQEGLNQVSFDTR

-224 NAILGIMITSDWIAS
+224 NAILGIMITADWIAS
-239 NNYVFD
+239 NHYVFD
-245 NQSYENIDEFL
+245 NQPYKNIDEFL
-256 ESRKTQALRF
+256 KSRKIQALKF

-271 LIRQQIPVMQNFMS
+271 MIRQQIPVMQDFKS

-305 DIKCM
+305 NIKCM

-321 EAALYAAAV
+321 EAALYAASV

-354 DRVDEFLTSRGMRN
+354 DRVDEFLTSHGMRN

-382 DKQPVWTD
+382 DKKPVWTD

-449 LKICGELDVPVI
+449 LKICEGLGVPVI
-461 MLSATLPISTKND
+461 MLSATLPISTKKD
-474 LLGVLGDGDIELHNG
+474 LLGVLDDGDIELHNG

-503 EHVSRQYMPDKKI
+503 EHVSHQYMPDKKI
-516 SCELLPILNDN
+516 SCEVLPILNDN

-549 TVADAICVYDKIKK
+549 TVTDAICVYDKIKK
-563 NKKNDCKIILYHSR
+563 SKKNDCKIILYHSR
-577 MTINARDKTSRKI
+577 MTINARDETSREI

-615 SLDIDVDYMITAICP
+615 SLDIDVDYMMTAICP

-639 RYHRHGDEGTIR
+639 RYHRHGDAGTIR
-651 EHVVVANTVQVLIPA
+651 ERVVIANTVQVLIPA

-677 YEKCYLDATIDAIRE
+677 YEKCYLDATIDAINE

-703 PDMINYVYSYAS
+703 PDMINYVYSHTS

-735 IENGFEI
+735 IKNGFEI

-764 MAQIAILNDAE
+764 MVQIAILDDAE
-775 IETLGQSSEADIE
+775 IEKLGQNSEADIE
-788 LFKCRVVAVRESK
+788 LFKCLVVAVRESK

-833 IVIDDEYGMRIE
+833 IVVDDEYGMRI
-845 KI
+845 KKV

>member
-1 MLEQDELRHHKG
+1 MDITKIW
-13 LSAPL
+13 A
-18 MRGYNIIFSEEHN
+18 
-31 GHNKYMG
+31 KTA
-38 KNSPKKSLINHMLET
+38 PKKSLIDHMLET
-53 GIVAKCLTD
+53 GIVTECLID
-62 TNGIYHP
+62 ADGMYRP
-69 VLNRLSEITGCD
+69 VLSRLSEITGCD
-81 SDTLLTKIVFICAIH
+81 NNKLSAKIVFICAIH
-96 DIGKIH
+96 DIGKAH
-102 PTFQGRDEGTLEI
+102 PIFQGRDAETLEI
-115 LKQEDLNQVSFDTR
+115 LRRKNLNQASFDTR
-129 FRHEQYGANIFDKL
+129 FRHEQYGANIFDRL

-184 AKKWMHIQNEIYDYI
+184 AKKWRHIQKEIYDYI
-199 KNVFQ
+199 KNVFH

-245 NQSYENIDEFL
+245 NQPYKNIDEFL
-256 ESRKTQALRF
+256 KSRKLQALKF

-271 LIRQQIPVMQNFMS
+271 MIRQQIPVMQDFKS

-290 GRPVQNDVE
+290 RRPVQNDVE

-354 DRVDEFLTSRGMRN
+354 NRVDEFLTSHGMRN

-382 DKQPVWTD
+382 DKKPIWTD
-390 MSRQRLLASSAVGT
+390 ISRQRLLTSSAVGT
-404 VDQVMTA
+404 VDQVMTV
-411 ARLVRFE
+411 ARLARFE
-418 SVRMDGLASK
+418 SVRMNGLASK

-436 AYDAY
+436 AYDTY
-441 MLAVIKDL
+441 MLAVIRGL
-449 LKICGELDVPVI
+449 LMICGELGVPVI
-461 MLSATLPISTKND
+461 MLSATLPISTKKG
-474 LLGVLGDGDIELHNG
+474 LLGVVGNRDMELHNG
-489 YPVISYVTKDGRVH
+489 YPMISYVTKDGDVY
-503 EHVSRQYMPDKKI
+503 EQVSNQYMPDKKI
-516 SCELLPILNDN
+516 SCKLLPILNNN
-527 DKIARY
+527 DEIARY

-549 TVADAICVYDKIKK
+549 TVADAICVYDKIKE
-563 NKKNDCKIILYHSR
+563 KKSDNCKIILYHSR
-577 MTINARDKTSRKI
+577 MTINARDKKSREI
-590 LAMCGKDRTKRPER
+590 LKMCGKDRSERPER
-604 VIIVGTQVLEQ
+604 AIIVGTQVLEQ
-615 SLDIDVDYMITAICP
+615 SLDIDVDYMIIAICP

-651 EHVVVANTVQVLIPA
+651 KRVDVGNTVQVLIPA
-666 TLSSYGGTEYV
+666 DLSNYGGTEYV
-677 YEKCYLDATIDAIRE
+677 YEKCYLDATVDTIQE
-692 HNGHLLIPSGM
+692 HNNHLLIPSGM
-703 PDMINYVYSYAS
+703 PDMINYVYSHAS

-735 IENGFEI
+735 IKNGFEI

-752 NLNVRLSNTDET
+752 NLNVRLSNTDEV

-775 IETLGQSSEADIE
+775 IKTLGQSSEADIE

-801 IKNFKNFCKP
+801 VKNFKNFCKP

-825 NCVSEGKE
+825 NCVSEDKE
-833 IVIDDEYGMRIE
+833 IVVDDEYGMRIE

>member
-1 MLEQDELRHHKG
+1 M
-13 LSAPL
+13 
-18 MRGYNIIFSEEHN
+18 I
-31 GHNKYMG
+31 
-38 KNSPKKSLINHMLET
+38 KK
-53 GIVAKCLTD
+53 
-62 TNGIYHP
+62 
-69 VLNRLSEITGCD
+69 R
-81 SDTLLTKIVFICAIH
+81 
-96 DIGKIH
+96 
-102 PTFQGRDEGTLEI
+102 Q
-115 LKQEDLNQVSFDTR
+115 
-129 FRHEQYGANIFDKL
+129 
-143 SAEDVDIK
+143 
-151 NSDIISQ
+151 
-158 IIRMHHQK
+158 
-166 EQKKNS
+166 
-172 DIDIIK
+172 
-178 IDDKEK
+178 
-184 AKKWMHIQNEIYDYI
+184 KKWMHIQNEIYDYI

-245 NQSYENIDEFL
+245 NQSYENIDDFL
-256 ESRKTQALRF
+256 KSRKIQALKF
-266 LNNEG
+266 LSNEG
-271 LIRQQIPVMQNFMS
+271 LIRQQIPIMQDFRS

-354 DRVDEFLTSRGMRN
+354 NRVDEFLTSHGMRN

-382 DKQPVWTD
+382 DKKPVWTD

-418 SVRMDGLASK
+418 SVRMNGLASK

-449 LKICGELDVPVI
+449 LKICEGLGVPVI
-461 MLSATLPISTKND
+461 MLSATLPISTKKD
-474 LLGVLGDGDIELHNG
+474 LLGVLDDGDIELHNG
-489 YPVISYVTKDGRVH
+489 YPMISYVTKDKNVH
-503 EHVSRQYMPDKKI
+503 EHVSHQYMPDKKI
-516 SCELLPILNDN
+516 LCELLPILNDN

-577 MTINARDKTSRKI
+577 MTINARDETSRKI
-590 LAMCGKDRTKRPER
+590 LAMCGKNRTKRPER

-639 RYHRHGDEGTIR
+639 RYHRHGDAGTIR
-651 EHVVVANTVQVLIPA
+651 EHVVVTNAVQVLIPA
-666 TLSSYGGTEYV
+666 DLSNYGGTEYV
-677 YEKCYLDATIDAIRE
+677 YEKCYLDATIDAINE

-703 PDMINYVYSYAS
+703 PDMINYVYSHAS
-715 IDVRVRQII
+715 IDVRVCQII
-724 DEANSDAGNIK
+724 DEANSDNGNIK

-752 NLNVRLSNTDET
+752 NLNVRLSNTDEV

-788 LFKCRVVAVRESK
+788 LFKCRVVSVMESK
-801 IKNFKNFCKP
+801 IKNFKHFCKP

-825 NCVSEGKE
+825 DCVSGGKE
-833 IVIDDEYGMRIE
+833 IVVDDEYGMRI
-845 KI
+845 KKV

>member
-1 MLEQDELRHHKG
+1 MDITKIW
-13 LSAPL
+13 A
-18 MRGYNIIFSEEHN
+18 
-31 GHNKYMG
+31 KTA
-38 KNSPKKSLINHMLET
+38 PKKSLINHMLET
-53 GIVAKCLTD
+53 GIVAGCLTD
-62 TNGIYHP
+62 TNGVYHP
-69 VLNRLSEITGCD
+69 VLNRLSEITGYD
-81 SDTLLTKIVFICAIH
+81 SDTLLAKIVFICAIH

-102 PTFQGRDEGTLEI
+102 PTFQGRDEETLEI
-115 LKQEDLNQVSFDTR
+115 LKQEGLNQVSFDAR
-129 FRHEQYGANIFDKL
+129 FRHEQYGANIFDRL
-143 SAEDVDIK
+143 SVDDADMK

-184 AKKWMHIQNEIYDYI
+184 EKKWRHIQNEIYDYV
-199 KNVFQ
+199 KNIFR

-212 KNISKSELFVVQ
+212 KNISKSKLFVVQ

-239 NNYVFD
+239 NSYVFD
-245 NQSYENIDEFL
+245 NQQYKNVDEFL

-563 NKKNDCKIILYHSR
+563 SKKNDCKIILYHSR

-677 YEKCYLDATIDAIRE
+677 YEKCYLDATIDAINE
-692 HNGHLLIPSGM
+692 HNGRLLIPSGM
-703 PDMINYVYSYAS
+703 PDMINYVYSHAS

>member
-1 MLEQDELRHHKG
+1 MDITKIW
-13 LSAPL
+13 A
-18 MRGYNIIFSEEHN
+18 
-31 GHNKYMG
+31 KTA
-38 KNSPKKSLINHMLET
+38 PKKSLISHMLET
-53 GIVAKCLTD
+53 GVVAKCLTD

-81 SDTLLTKIVFICAIH
+81 SGTLLTKIVFICAIH

-102 PTFQGRDEGTLEI
+102 PTFQGRDEETLEI
-115 LKQEDLNQVSFDTR
+115 LKHEGLNQVSFDTR

-184 AKKWMHIQNEIYDYI
+184 AKKWRHIQNEIYDYI

-224 NAILGIMITSDWIAS
+224 NTILGIMITSDWIAS

-256 ESRKTQALRF
+256 KSRRLQALKF

-271 LIRQQIPVMQNFMS
+271 LIRQQIPVMQDFMS

-354 DRVDEFLTSRGMRN
+354 DRVDEFLTSHGMRN

-382 DKQPVWTD
+382 DKKPVWTD

-418 SVRMDGLASK
+418 SVRMNGLASK

-449 LKICGELDVPVI
+449 LKICKELGVPVI
-461 MLSATLPISTKND
+461 MLSATLPISTKKD
-474 LLGVLGDGDIELHNG
+474 LLGALGNGDIELHNG
-489 YPVISYVTKDGRVH
+489 YPVISYVTKDGSVH
-503 EHVSRQYMPDKKI
+503 EHVSHQYMPDKKI

-563 NKKNDCKIILYHSR
+563 SKKNDCKIILYHSR
-577 MTINARDKTSRKI
+577 MTINARDETSRKI
-590 LAMCGKDRTKRPER
+590 LAMCGKNRTKRPER

-639 RYHRHGDEGTIR
+639 RYHRHGDAGTIR
-651 EHVVVANTVQVLIPA
+651 EHVVVTNAVQALIPA
-666 TLSSYGGTEYV
+666 DLSSYGGTEYV
-677 YEKCYLDATIDAIRE
+677 YEKCYLDATIDAINE

-703 PDMINYVYSYAS
+703 PDMINYVYSHAS
-715 IDVRVRQII
+715 IDVCVRQII
-724 DEANSDAGNIK
+724 DEANSDNGNIK

-752 NLNVRLSNTDET
+752 NLNVRLSNTDEV

-788 LFKCRVVAVRESK
+788 LFKGRVVAVRESK
-801 IKNFKNFCKP
+801 VKNFKNFCKP

-817 DVQIYTKD
+817 DVQIYTKND
-825 NCVSEGKE
+825 CVSEGKE
-833 IVIDDEYGMRIE
+833 IVIDDEYGMRI
-845 KI
+845 KKV

>member
-1 MLEQDELRHHKG
+1 MDITKIW
-13 LSAPL
+13 A
-18 MRGYNIIFSEEHN
+18 
-31 GHNKYMG
+31 KTA
-38 KNSPKKSLINHMLET
+38 PKKSLIDHMLET
-53 GIVAKCLTD
+53 GIVTECLID
-62 TNGIYHP
+62 ADGMYRP
-69 VLNRLSEITGCD
+69 VLSRLSEITGCD
-81 SDTLLTKIVFICAIH
+81 NNKLSAKIVFICAIH
-96 DIGKIH
+96 DIGKAH
-102 PTFQGRDEGTLEI
+102 PIFQGRDAETLEI
-115 LKQEDLNQVSFDTR
+115 LRRKNLNQASFDTR
-129 FRHEQYGANIFDKL
+129 FRHEQYGANIFDRL

-184 AKKWMHIQNEIYDYI
+184 AKKWRHIQKEIYDYI
-199 KNVFQ
+199 KNVFH

-245 NQSYENIDEFL
+245 NQPYKNIDEFL
-256 ESRKTQALRF
+256 KSRKLQALKF

-271 LIRQQIPVMQNFMS
+271 MIRQQIPVMQDFKS

-354 DRVDEFLTSRGMRN
+354 NRVDEFLTSHGMRN

-382 DKQPVWTD
+382 DKKPIWTD
-390 MSRQRLLASSAVGT
+390 ISRQRLLTSSAVGT
-404 VDQVMTA
+404 VDQVMTV
-411 ARLVRFE
+411 ARLARFE
-418 SVRMDGLASK
+418 SVRMNGLASK

-436 AYDAY
+436 AYDTY
-441 MLAVIKDL
+441 MLAVIRGL
-449 LKICGELDVPVI
+449 LMICGELGVPVI
-461 MLSATLPISTKND
+461 MLSATLPISTKKG
-474 LLGVLGDGDIELHNG
+474 LLGVVGNRDMELHNG
-489 YPVISYVTKDGRVH
+489 YPMISYVTKDGDVY
-503 EHVSRQYMPDKKI
+503 EQVSNQYMPDKKI
-516 SCELLPILNDN
+516 SCKLLPILNNN
-527 DKIARY
+527 DEIARY

-549 TVADAICVYDKIKK
+549 TVADAICVYDKIKE
-563 NKKNDCKIILYHSR
+563 KKSDNCKIILYHSR
-577 MTINARDKTSRKI
+577 MTINARDKKSREI
-590 LAMCGKDRTKRPER
+590 LKMCGKDRSERPER
-604 VIIVGTQVLEQ
+604 AIIVGTQVLEQ
-615 SLDIDVDYMITAICP
+615 SLDIDVDYMIIAICP

-639 RYHRHGDEGTIR
+639 RYHRHGDEWTIR
-651 EHVVVANTVQVLIPA
+651 KRVDVGNTVQVLIPA
-666 TLSSYGGTEYV
+666 DLSNYGGTEYV
-677 YEKCYLDATIDAIRE
+677 YEKCYLDATVDTIQE
-692 HNGHLLIPSGM
+692 HNNHLLIPSGM
-703 PDMINYVYSYAS
+703 PDMINYVYSHAS

-735 IENGFEI
+735 IKNGFEI

-752 NLNVRLSNTDET
+752 NLNVRLSNTDEV

-775 IETLGQSSEADIE
+775 IKTLGQSSEADIE

-801 IKNFKNFCKP
+801 VKNFKNFCKP

-825 NCVSEGKE
+825 NCVSEDKE
-833 IVIDDEYGMRIE
+833 IVVDDEYGMRIE

>member
-1 MLEQDELRHHKG
+1 MDITKIW
-13 LSAPL
+13 A
-18 MRGYNIIFSEEHN
+18 
-31 GHNKYMG
+31 KTA
-38 KNSPKKSLINHMLET
+38 PKKSLINHMMET

-62 TNGIYHP
+62 TTNGIYHP

-96 DIGKIH
+96 DMGKIH
-102 PTFQGRDEGTLEI
+102 PTFQGRDEETLEI
-115 LKQEDLNQVSFDTR
+115 LKQEGLNQVSFDTR
-129 FRHEQYGANIFDKL
+129 FRHEQYGANIFDRL

-184 AKKWMHIQNEIYDYI
+184 AKKWRHIQNEIYDYI

-224 NAILGIMITSDWIAS
+224 NAILGIMITADWIAS
-239 NNYVFD
+239 NSYVFD
-245 NQSYENIDEFL
+245 NQQYENVDEFL
-256 ESRKTQALRF
+256 ESRKNQALKF

-271 LIRQQIPVMQNFMS
+271 LIRQQIPVMQDFKS

-299 KIVHKN
+299 KFVHKN

-354 DRVDEFLTSRGMRN
+354 DRVDEFLTAHDMRN

-382 DKQPVWTD
+382 GKKPVWTD
-390 MSRQRLLASSAVGT
+390 MSRQRLLAASAVGT

-449 LKICGELDVPVI
+449 LKICGELGVPVI
-461 MLSATLPISTKND
+461 MLSATLPISTKSD
-474 LLGVLGDGDIELHNG
+474 LLGVLGDGNIELHNG
-489 YPVISYVTKDGRVH
+489 YPMISYVTKDGKVH
-503 EHVSRQYMPDKKI
+503 EHVSHQYMPDKKI

-563 NKKNDCKIILYHSR
+563 NKKDDCKIILYHSR
-577 MTINARDKTSRKI
+577 MTINARDEKSREI
-590 LAMCGKDRTKRPER
+590 LEMCGKDRTKRPER

-639 RYHRHGDEGTIR
+639 RYHRHGDAGTIR
-651 EHVVVANTVQVLIPA
+651 EHVVVANIVQVLIPSD
-666 TLSSYGGTEYV
+666 LSSYGGTEYV
-677 YEKCYLDATIDAIRE
+677 YKKCYLDATIDAINE

-703 PDMINYVYSYAS
+703 PDMINYVYSHAS

-735 IENGFEI
+735 IKNGFEI

-752 NLNVRLSNTDET
+752 NLNVRLSNTDEA
-764 MAQIAILNDAE
+764 MVQIAILDDAE
-775 IETLGQSSEADIE
+775 IEMLGQSSEADIE
-788 LFKCRVVAVRESK
+788 LFKYRVVSVRESK
-801 IKNFKNFCKP
+801 IKNFKNFRKP

-817 DVQIYTKD
+817 DVKIYTKND
-825 NCVSEGKE
+825 CMSEGKE
-833 IVIDDEYGMRIE
+833 IAIDDEYGMRIE

>member
-1 MLEQDELRHHKG
+1 MDIT
-13 LSAPL
+13 
-18 MRGYNIIFSEEHN
+18 NIWA
-31 GHNKYMG
+31 KTA
-38 KNSPKKSLINHMLET
+38 PKKSLINHMLET

-69 VLNRLSEITGCD
+69 VLNRLAEITGCG

-102 PTFQGRDEGTLEI
+102 PIFQGRDEETLEM
-115 LKQEDLNQVSFDTR
+115 LKHEGINQVSFDTR
-129 FRHEQYGANIFDKL
+129 FRHEQYGANIFDRL
-143 SAEDVDIK
+143 SVEDVDIK

-184 AKKWMHIQNEIYDYI
+184 AKKWRHIQNEIYDYI

-224 NAILGIMITSDWIAS
+224 NAILGIMITADWIAS
-239 NNYVFD
+239 NSYVFD
-245 NQSYENIDEFL
+245 NQQYENVDEFL
-256 ESRKTQALRF
+256 ESRKTQALKF

-271 LIRQQIPVMQNFMS
+271 MIRQQIPVMQNFRS
-285 AFGFN
+285 TFGFN

-354 DRVDEFLTSRGMRN
+354 DRVDKFLTSRGMRN

-382 DKQPVWTD
+382 DKRPIWTD
-390 MSRQRLLASSAVGT
+390 MSRQRLLAASAVGT

-449 LKICGELDVPVI
+449 LKICEELGVPVI
-461 MLSATLPISTKND
+461 MLSATLPISTKSD
-474 LLGVLGDGDIELHNG
+474 LLGVLGDGNIELHNG
-489 YPVISYVTKDGRVH
+489 YPMISYVTKDGKIH
-503 EHVSRQYMPDKKI
+503 EHVSHQYMPDKKI

-563 NKKNDCKIILYHSR
+563 NKKDDCKIILYHSR
-577 MTINARDKTSRKI
+577 MTINARDEKSREI
-590 LAMCGKDRTKRPER
+590 LAICGKDRTKRPER

-639 RYHRHGDEGTIR
+639 RYHRHGDAGTIR
-651 EHVVVANTVQVLIPA
+651 EYVVVANIVQVLIPSD
-666 TLSSYGGTEYV
+666 LSSYGGTEYV
-677 YEKCYLDATIDAIRE
+677 YEKCYLDATIDAINE

-703 PDMINYVYSYAS
+703 PDMINYVYSHAS

-735 IENGFEI
+735 IKNGFEI
-742 YTRKNDLTDK
+742 YTKRNDLTDK

-764 MAQIAILNDAE
+764 IVQIAILNDAE
-775 IETLGQSSEADIE
+775 IEKLGQNSEADIE
-788 LFKCRVVAVRESK
+788 LFKCRVVAVSESK
-801 IKNFKNFCKP
+801 VKNFKNFCKP

-825 NCVSEGKE
+825 DCVSGDKE

>member
-1 MLEQDELRHHKG
+1 M
-13 LSAPL
+13 
-18 MRGYNIIFSEEHN
+18 NITKIWA
-31 GHNKYMG
+31 KTA
-38 KNSPKKSLINHMLET
+38 PKKSLINHMLET
-53 GIVAKCLTD
+53 GIVAGCLTD

-69 VLNRLSEITGCD
+69 VLNRLSEITGYD
-81 SDTLLTKIVFICAIH
+81 SDTLLAKIVFICAIH

-102 PTFQGRDEGTLEI
+102 PTFQGRDEETLEV
-115 LKQEDLNQVSFDTR
+115 LRQENLNQMSFDTR
-129 FRHEQYGANIFDKL
+129 FRHEQYGANIFDRL
-143 SAEDVDIK
+143 SVEDVDIK
-151 NSDIISQ
+151 NSDIIAQ

-184 AKKWMHIQNEIYDYI
+184 AKKWRHIQNEIYDYV
-199 KNVFQ
+199 KNIFR

-212 KNISKSELFVVQ
+212 KNINKSELFVVQ
-224 NAILGIMITSDWIAS
+224 NAILGIMITADWIAS
-239 NNYVFD
+239 NSYVFD
-245 NQSYENIDEFL
+245 NQQYENVDEFL
-256 ESRKTQALRF
+256 ESRKTQALKF

-271 LIRQQIPVMQNFMS
+271 LIRQQIPVMQDFRS

-382 DKQPVWTD
+382 DKKPIWTD
-390 MSRQRLLASSAVGT
+390 MSRQRLLAASAVGT

-449 LKICGELDVPVI
+449 LKICGELGVPII

-474 LLGVLGDGDIELHNG
+474 LLGVLCDGDIELHNG
-489 YPVISYVTKDGRVH
+489 YPMISYVTKDGNVH
-503 EHVSRQYMPDKKI
+503 EHVSHQYMPDKKI

-577 MTINARDKTSRKI
+577 MTINARDETSQKI

-615 SLDIDVDYMITAICP
+615 SLDVDVDYMITTICP

-639 RYHRHGDEGTIR
+639 RYHRHGDAGTIR
-651 EHVVVANTVQVLIPA
+651 ERVVVANTVHVLIPSD
-666 TLSSYGGTEYV
+666 LSSYGGTEYV
-677 YEKCYLDATIDAIRE
+677 YEKCYLDATINAIQE

-703 PDMINYVYSYAS
+703 PDMINYVYGHAS

-764 MAQIAILNDAE
+764 MVQIAILDDTE
-775 IETLGQSSEADIE
+775 IEELGQSSEADIE

-801 IKNFKNFCKP
+801 VKNFKNFCKP

-817 DVQIYTKD
+817 DVQIYTKND
-825 NCVSEGKE
+825 CVSEGKE
-833 IVIDDEYGMRIE
+833 IIIDDEYGMRIE

>member
-1 MLEQDELRHHKG
+1 MDITKIW
-13 LSAPL
+13 A
-18 MRGYNIIFSEEHN
+18 
-31 GHNKYMG
+31 KTA
-38 KNSPKKSLINHMLET
+38 PKKSLIDHMLET
-53 GIVAKCLTD
+53 GIVTECLID
-62 TNGIYHP
+62 ADGMYRP
-69 VLNRLSEITGCD
+69 VLSRLSEITGCD
-81 SDTLLTKIVFICAIH
+81 NNKLSAKIVFICAIH
-96 DIGKIH
+96 DIGKAH
-102 PTFQGRDEGTLEI
+102 PIFQGRDAETLEI
-115 LKQEDLNQVSFDTR
+115 LRRKNLNQASFDTR
-129 FRHEQYGANIFDKL
+129 FRHEQYGANIFDRL

-184 AKKWMHIQNEIYDYI
+184 AKKWRHIQKEIYDYI
-199 KNVFQ
+199 KNVFH

-245 NQSYENIDEFL
+245 NQPYKNIDEFL
-256 ESRKTQALRF
+256 KSRKLQALKF

-271 LIRQQIPVMQNFMS
+271 MIRQQIPVMQDFKS

>member
-1 MLEQDELRHHKG
+1 MDITKIW
-13 LSAPL
+13 A
-18 MRGYNIIFSEEHN
+18 
-31 GHNKYMG
+31 KTA
-38 KNSPKKSLINHMLET
+38 PKKSLIDHMLET
-53 GIVAKCLTD
+53 GIVTECLID
-62 TNGIYHP
+62 ADGMYRP
-69 VLNRLSEITGCD
+69 VLSRLSEITGCD
-81 SDTLLTKIVFICAIH
+81 NNKLSAKIVFICAIH
-96 DIGKIH
+96 DIGKAH
-102 PTFQGRDEGTLEI
+102 PIFQGRDAETLEI
-115 LKQEDLNQVSFDTR
+115 LRRKNLNQASFDTR
-129 FRHEQYGANIFDKL
+129 FRHEQYGANIFDRL

-184 AKKWMHIQNEIYDYI
+184 AKKWRHIQKEIYDYI
-199 KNVFQ
+199 KNVFH

-245 NQSYENIDEFL
+245 NQPYKNIDEFL
-256 ESRKTQALRF
+256 KSRKLQALKF

-271 LIRQQIPVMQNFMS
+271 MIRQQIPVMQDFKS

-354 DRVDEFLTSRGMRN
+354 NRVDEFLTSHGMRN

-382 DKQPVWTD
+382 DKKPIWTD
-390 MSRQRLLASSAVGT
+390 ISRQRLLTSSAVGT
-404 VDQVMTA
+404 VDQVMTV
-411 ARLVRFE
+411 ARLARFE
-418 SVRMDGLASK
+418 SVRMNGLASK

-436 AYDAY
+436 AYDTY
-441 MLAVIKDL
+441 MLAVIRGL
-449 LKICGELDVPVI
+449 LMICGELGVPVI
-461 MLSATLPISTKND
+461 MLSATLPISTKKG
-474 LLGVLGDGDIELHNG
+474 LLGVVGNRDMELHNG
-489 YPVISYVTKDGRVH
+489 YPMISYVTKDGDVY
-503 EHVSRQYMPDKKI
+503 EQVSNQYMPDKKI
-516 SCELLPILNDN
+516 SCKLLPILNNN
-527 DKIARY
+527 DEIARY

-549 TVADAICVYDKIKK
+549 TVADAICVYDKIKE
-563 NKKNDCKIILYHSR
+563 KKSDNCKIILYHSR
-577 MTINARDKTSRKI
+577 MTINARDKKSREI
-590 LAMCGKDRTKRPER
+590 LKMCGKDRSERPER
-604 VIIVGTQVLEQ
+604 AIIVGTQVLEQ

-639 RYHRHGDEGTIR
+639 RYHRHGDAGTIR

-677 YEKCYLDATIDAIRE
+677 YEKCYLDATIDAINE

-703 PDMINYVYSYAS
+703 PDMINYVYSHAS

-764 MAQIAILNDAE
+764 MVQIAILNDAE

>member
-1 MLEQDELRHHKG
+1 MDITKIW
-13 LSAPL
+13 A
-18 MRGYNIIFSEEHN
+18 
-31 GHNKYMG
+31 KT
-38 KNSPKKSLINHMLET
+38 SPKKSLINHMLET
-53 GIVAKCLTD
+53 GIVAGCLTD
-62 TNGIYHP
+62 TNGICHP
-69 VLNRLSEITGCD
+69 VLNRMSEITGFD
-81 SDTLLTKIVFICAIH
+81 SDTLLAKIVFICAIH

-102 PTFQGRDEGTLEI
+102 PTFQGRDEETLEI
-115 LKQEDLNQVSFDTR
+115 LKQEGLNQVSFDTR
-129 FRHEQYGANIFDKL
+129 FRHEQYGTNIFNRL
-143 SAEDVDIK
+143 SVDDADMK

-184 AKKWMHIQNEIYDYI
+184 AKKWRHIQNEIYDYV
-199 KNVFQ
+199 KNIFR

-212 KNISKSELFVVQ
+212 KNISKSKLFVVQ

-239 NNYVFD
+239 NSYVFD
-245 NQSYENIDEFL
+245 NQQYKNVDEFL

-527 DKIARY
+527 DKIALY

-801 IKNFKNFCKP
+801 VKNFKNFCKP

-833 IVIDDEYGMRIE
+833 IVVDDEYGMRI
-845 KI
+845 KKV

>member
-1 MLEQDELRHHKG
+1 MDITKIW
-13 LSAPL
+13 A
-18 MRGYNIIFSEEHN
+18 
-31 GHNKYMG
+31 KTA
-38 KNSPKKSLINHMLET
+38 PKKSLIDHMLET
-53 GIVAKCLTD
+53 GIVTECLID
-62 TNGIYHP
+62 ADGMYRP
-69 VLNRLSEITGCD
+69 VLSRLSEITGCD
-81 SDTLLTKIVFICAIH
+81 NNKLSAKIVFICAIH
-96 DIGKIH
+96 DIGKAH
-102 PTFQGRDEGTLEI
+102 PIFQGRDAETLEI
-115 LKQEDLNQVSFDTR
+115 LRRKNLNQASFDTR
-129 FRHEQYGANIFDKL
+129 FRHEQYGANIFDRL

-184 AKKWMHIQNEIYDYI
+184 AKKWRHIQKEIYDYI
-199 KNVFQ
+199 KNVFH

-245 NQSYENIDEFL
+245 NQPYKNIDEFL
-256 ESRKTQALRF
+256 KSRKLQALKF

-271 LIRQQIPVMQNFMS
+271 MIRQQIPVMQDFKS

-354 DRVDEFLTSRGMRN
+354 NRVDEFLTSHGMRN

-382 DKQPVWTD
+382 DKKPIWTD
-390 MSRQRLLASSAVGT
+390 ISRQRLLTSSAVGT
-404 VDQVMTA
+404 VDQVMTV
-411 ARLVRFE
+411 ARLARFE

-461 MLSATLPISTKND
+461 MLSATLPISTKSD
-474 LLGVLGDGDIELHNG
+474 LLGVLGDGNIELHNG
-489 YPVISYVTKDGRVH
+489 YPMISYVTKDGKTH
-503 EHVSRQYMPDKKI
+503 EHVSHQYMPDKKI

-577 MTINARDKTSRKI
+577 MTINARDKKSREI
-590 LAMCGKDRTKRPER
+590 LKMCGKDRSERPER
-604 VIIVGTQVLEQ
+604 AIIVGTQVLEQ

-651 EHVVVANTVQVLIPA
+651 EHVDIANTVQVLIPA
-666 TLSSYGGTEYV
+666 DLSSYGGTEYV
-677 YEKCYLDATIDAIRE
+677 YEKCYLDATVDTIQE
-692 HNGHLLIPSGM
+692 HNNHLLIPSGM
-703 PDMINYVYSYAS
+703 PDMINYVC
-715 IDVRVRQII
+715 
-724 DEANSDAGNIK
+724 
-735 IENGFEI
+735 F
-742 YTRKNDLTDK
+742 
-752 NLNVRLSNTDET
+752 SNH
-764 MAQIAILNDAE
+764 Q
-775 IETLGQSSEADIE
+775 
-788 LFKCRVVAVRESK
+788 
-801 IKNFKNFCKP
+801 P
-811 ETGIFK
+811 
-817 DVQIYTKD
+817 
-825 NCVSEGKE
+825 
-833 IVIDDEYGMRIE
+833 
-845 KI
+845 

>member
-1 MLEQDELRHHKG
+1 MDITKIW
-13 LSAPL
+13 A
-18 MRGYNIIFSEEHN
+18 
-31 GHNKYMG
+31 KTA
-38 KNSPKKSLINHMLET
+38 PKKSLIDHMLET
-53 GIVAKCLTD
+53 GIVTECLID
-62 TNGIYHP
+62 ADGMYRP
-69 VLNRLSEITGCD
+69 VLSRLSEITGCD
-81 SDTLLTKIVFICAIH
+81 NNKLSAKIVFICAIH
-96 DIGKIH
+96 DIGKAH
-102 PTFQGRDEGTLEI
+102 PIFQGRDAETLEI
-115 LKQEDLNQVSFDTR
+115 LRRKNLNQASFDTR
-129 FRHEQYGANIFDKL
+129 FRHEQYGANIFDRL

-184 AKKWMHIQNEIYDYI
+184 AKKWRHIQKEIYDYI
-199 KNVFQ
+199 KNVFH

-245 NQSYENIDEFL
+245 NQPYKNIDEFL
-256 ESRKTQALRF
+256 KSRKLQALKF

-271 LIRQQIPVMQNFMS
+271 MIRQQIPVMQDFKS

-354 DRVDEFLTSRGMRN
+354 NRVDEFLTSHGMRN

-382 DKQPVWTD
+382 DKKPIWTD
-390 MSRQRLLASSAVGT
+390 ISRQRLLTSSAVGT
-404 VDQVMTA
+404 VDQVMTV
-411 ARLVRFE
+411 ARLARFE
-418 SVRMDGLASK
+418 SVRMNGLASK

-436 AYDAY
+436 AYDTY
-441 MLAVIKDL
+441 MLAVIRGL
-449 LKICGELDVPVI
+449 LMICGELGVPVI
-461 MLSATLPISTKND
+461 MLSATLPISTKKG
-474 LLGVLGDGDIELHNG
+474 LLGVVGNRDMELHNG
-489 YPVISYVTKDGRVH
+489 YPMISYVTKDGDVY
-503 EHVSRQYMPDKKI
+503 EQVSNQYMPDKKI
-516 SCELLPILNDN
+516 SCKLLPILNNN
-527 DKIARY
+527 DEIARY

-549 TVADAICVYDKIKK
+549 TVADAICVYDKIKE
-563 NKKNDCKIILYHSR
+563 KKSDNCKIILYHSR
-577 MTINARDKTSRKI
+577 MTINARDKKSREI
-590 LAMCGKDRTKRPER
+590 LKMCGKDRSERPER
-604 VIIVGTQVLEQ
+604 AIIVGTQVLEQ
-615 SLDIDVDYMITAICP
+615 SLDIDVDYMIIAICP

-651 EHVVVANTVQVLIPA
+651 KRVDVGNTVQVLIPA
-666 TLSSYGGTEYV
+666 DLSNYGGTEYV
-677 YEKCYLDATIDAIRE
+677 YEKCYLDATVDTIQE
-692 HNGHLLIPSGM
+692 HNNHLLIPSGM
-703 PDMINYVYSYAS
+703 PDMINYVYNHAS
-715 IDVRVRQII
+715 VDVQVRQII

-742 YTRKNDLTDK
+742 YTKRNALTDK
-752 NLNVRLSNTDET
+752 NLNVRLSNVDET
-764 MAQIAILNDAE
+764 TVQIAILDDEE
-775 IETLGQSSEADIE
+775 IHALGQSSEADIE

-801 IKNFKNFCKP
+801 VKNFKNFCKP

-825 NCVSEGKE
+825 NCVSEDTE
-833 IVIDDEYGMRIE
+833 IVVDDEYGMRIE

>member
-1 MLEQDELRHHKG
+1 MDITKIW
-13 LSAPL
+13 A
-18 MRGYNIIFSEEHN
+18 
-31 GHNKYMG
+31 KTA
-38 KNSPKKSLINHMLET
+38 PKKSLIDHMLET
-53 GIVAKCLTD
+53 GIVTECLID
-62 TNGIYHP
+62 ADGMYRP
-69 VLNRLSEITGCD
+69 VLSRLSEITGCD
-81 SDTLLTKIVFICAIH
+81 NNKLSAKIVFICAIH
-96 DIGKIH
+96 DIGKAH
-102 PTFQGRDEGTLEI
+102 PIFQGRDAETLEI
-115 LKQEDLNQVSFDTR
+115 LRRKNLNQASFDTR
-129 FRHEQYGANIFDKL
+129 FRHEQYGANIFDRL

-184 AKKWMHIQNEIYDYI
+184 AKKWRHIQKEIYDYI
-199 KNVFQ
+199 KNVFH

-239 NNYVFD
+239 NNYVLD
-245 NQSYENIDEFL
+245 NQPYKNIDEFL
-256 ESRKTQALRF
+256 KSRKLQALKF

-271 LIRQQIPVMQNFMS
+271 MIRQQIPVMQDFKS

-354 DRVDEFLTSRGMRN
+354 NRVDEFLTSHGMRN

-382 DKQPVWTD
+382 DKKPIWTD
-390 MSRQRLLASSAVGT
+390 ISRQRLLTSSAVGT
-404 VDQVMTA
+404 VDQVMTV
-411 ARLVRFE
+411 ARLARFE
-418 SVRMDGLASK
+418 SVRMNGLASK

-436 AYDAY
+436 AYDTY
-441 MLAVIKDL
+441 MLAVIRGL
-449 LKICGELDVPVI
+449 LMICGELGVPVI
-461 MLSATLPISTKND
+461 MLSATLPISTKKG
-474 LLGVLGDGDIELHNG
+474 LLGVVGNRDMELHNG
-489 YPVISYVTKDGRVH
+489 YPMISYVTKDGDVY
-503 EHVSRQYMPDKKI
+503 EQVSNQYMPDKKI
-516 SCELLPILNDN
+516 SCKLLPILNNN
-527 DKIARY
+527 DEIARY

-563 NKKNDCKIILYHSR
+563 SKKSDCKIILYHSR
-577 MTINARDKTSRKI
+577 MTINARDETSREI
-590 LAMCGKDRTKRPER
+590 LTMCGKDRTKRPER

-615 SLDIDVDYMITAICP
+615 SLDIDVDYMITTICP

-639 RYHRHGDEGTIR
+639 RYHRHGDAGTIR
-651 EHVVVANTVQVLIPA
+651 ERVVVANTVQVLIPSD
-666 TLSSYGGTEYV
+666 LSSYGGTEYV
-677 YEKCYLDATIDAIRE
+677 YEKCYLDATINAIQE

-703 PDMINYVYSYAS
+703 PDMINYVYGHAS

-742 YTRKNDLTDK
+742 YTRKNYLTDK
-752 NLNVRLSNTDET
+752 NLNVRLSNTDEV
-764 MAQIAILNDAE
+764 MVQIAILDNAE
-775 IETLGQSSEADIE
+775 IEELGQNSKTDIE
-788 LFKCRVVAVRESK
+788 LFKCRVVSVRESK

-833 IVIDDEYGMRIE
+833 IVVDDEYGMRI
-845 KI
+845 KKV

>member
-1 MLEQDELRHHKG
+1 MDIT
-13 LSAPL
+13 
-18 MRGYNIIFSEEHN
+18 NIWA
-31 GHNKYMG
+31 KTA
-38 KNSPKKSLINHMLET
+38 PKKSLINHMLET

-69 VLNRLSEITGCD
+69 VLNRLAEITGCG

-102 PTFQGRDEGTLEI
+102 PIFQGRDEETLEM
-115 LKQEDLNQVSFDTR
+115 LKHEGINQVSFDTR
-129 FRHEQYGANIFDKL
+129 FRHEQYGANIFDRL
-143 SAEDVDIK
+143 SVEDVDIK

-184 AKKWMHIQNEIYDYI
+184 AKKWRHIQNEIYDYI

-224 NAILGIMITSDWIAS
+224 NAILGIMITADWIAS
-239 NNYVFD
+239 NSYVFD
-245 NQSYENIDEFL
+245 NQQYENVDEFL
-256 ESRKTQALRF
+256 ESRKIQALKF
-266 LNNEG
+266 LNNAG
-271 LIRQQIPVMQNFMS
+271 MIRQQIPVMQDFRS

-354 DRVDEFLTSRGMRN
+354 NRVDKFLTLHGMQN

-382 DKQPVWTD
+382 DKKPVWTD
-390 MSRQRLLASSAVGT
+390 MSRQRLLAASAVGT

-449 LKICGELDVPVI
+449 LKICEELGVPVI
-461 MLSATLPISTKND
+461 MLSATLPISTKSD
-474 LLGVLGDGDIELHNG
+474 LLGVLGDGNIELHNG
-489 YPVISYVTKDGRVH
+489 YPMISYVTKDGKVH
-503 EHVSRQYMPDKKI
+503 EHVSHQYMPDKKI

-541 GCECVIMN
+541 GCEYVIMN

-563 NKKNDCKIILYHSR
+563 NKKDDCKIILYHSR
-577 MTINARDKTSRKI
+577 MTINARDEKSREI
-590 LAMCGKDRTKRPER
+590 LEMCGKDRTKRPER

-639 RYHRHGDEGTIR
+639 RYHRHGDAGTIR
-651 EHVVVANTVQVLIPA
+651 EHVVVANIVQVLIPSD
-666 TLSSYGGTEYV
+666 LSSYGGTEYV
-677 YEKCYLDATIDAIRE
+677 YKKCYLDATIDAINE

-703 PDMINYVYSYAS
+703 PDMINYVYSHAS

-735 IENGFEI
+735 IKNGFEI

-752 NLNVRLSNTDET
+752 NLNVRLSNTDEV

-788 LFKCRVVAVRESK
+788 LFKYRMVSVRESK
-801 IKNFKNFCKP
+801 IKNFKNFRKP

-825 NCVSEGKE
+825 DCVSGDKE

>member
-1 MLEQDELRHHKG
+1 MDITKIW
-13 LSAPL
+13 A
-18 MRGYNIIFSEEHN
+18 
-31 GHNKYMG
+31 KT
-38 KNSPKKSLINHMLET
+38 SPKKSLINHMLET
-53 GIVAKCLTD
+53 GIVAGCLTD
-62 TNGIYHP
+62 TNGICHP
-69 VLNRLSEITGCD
+69 VLNRMSEITGFD
-81 SDTLLTKIVFICAIH
+81 SDTLLAKIVFICAIH

-102 PTFQGRDEGTLEI
+102 PTFQGRDEETLEI
-115 LKQEDLNQVSFDTR
+115 LKQEGLNQVSFDTR
-129 FRHEQYGANIFDKL
+129 FRHEQYGANIFNRL
-143 SAEDVDIK
+143 SVDDADMK

-184 AKKWMHIQNEIYDYI
+184 AKKWRHIQNEIYDYV
-199 KNVFQ
+199 KNIFR

-212 KNISKSELFVVQ
+212 KNISKSKLFVVQ

-239 NNYVFD
+239 NSYVFD
-245 NQSYENIDEFL
+245 NQQYKNVDEFL

-418 SVRMDGLASK
+418 SVRIDGLASK

-474 LLGVLGDGDIELHNG
+474 LLGVLGDGDIELHKG

-527 DKIARY
+527 DKIALY

-604 VIIVGTQVLEQ
+604 VSIVGTQVLEQ

-639 RYHRHGDEGTIR
+639 RYHRHVDEGTIR

-724 DEANSDAGNIK
+724 YEANSDAGNIK

-801 IKNFKNFCKP
+801 VKNFKNFCKP

-833 IVIDDEYGMRIE
+833 IVVDDEYGMRI
-845 KI
+845 KKV

>member
-1 MLEQDELRHHKG
+1 MDITKIW
-13 LSAPL
+13 A
-18 MRGYNIIFSEEHN
+18 
-31 GHNKYMG
+31 KTA
-38 KNSPKKSLINHMLET
+38 PKKSLINHMLET
-53 GIVAKCLTD
+53 GIVAGCLTD

-69 VLNRLSEITGCD
+69 VLNRLSEITGYD
-81 SDTLLTKIVFICAIH
+81 SDTLLAKIVFICAIH

-102 PTFQGRDEGTLEI
+102 PTFQGRDGETLEV
-115 LKQEDLNQVSFDTR
+115 LRQENLNQMSFDTR
-129 FRHEQYGANIFDKL
+129 FRHEQYGANIFDRL
-143 SAEDVDIK
+143 SVEDVDIK
-151 NSDIISQ
+151 NSDIIAQ

-184 AKKWMHIQNEIYDYI
+184 AKKWRHIQNEIYDYI
-199 KNVFQ
+199 KNVFR

-212 KNISKSELFVVQ
+212 KDINKSELFVVQ
-224 NAILGIMITSDWIAS
+224 NAILGIMITADWIAS
-239 NNYVFD
+239 NSYVFD
-245 NQSYENIDEFL
+245 NQQYENVDEFL

-271 LIRQQIPVMQNFMS
+271 LIQQQIPVMQNFMS

-382 DKQPVWTD
+382 DKKPIWTD
-390 MSRQRLLASSAVGT
+390 MSRQRLLAASAVGT

-489 YPVISYVTKDGRVH
+489 YPVISYVTKDGMVH
-503 EHVSRQYMPDKKI
+503 EHVSHQYMPDKKI

-533 AVDAVKDG
+533 AVDAIKDG

-549 TVADAICVYDKIKK
+549 TVTDAICVYDKIKK

-577 MTINARDKTSRKI
+577 MTINVRDKTSRKI

-639 RYHRHGDEGTIR
+639 RYHRHGDAGTIR

-677 YEKCYLDATIDAIRE
+677 YEKCYLDATIDAINE

-703 PDMINYVYSYAS
+703 PDMINYVYSHAS

-764 MAQIAILNDAE
+764 MVQIAILNNAE

>member
-1 MLEQDELRHHKG
+1 MDITKIW
-13 LSAPL
+13 A
-18 MRGYNIIFSEEHN
+18 
-31 GHNKYMG
+31 KTA
-38 KNSPKKSLINHMLET
+38 PKKSLIDHMLET
-53 GIVAKCLTD
+53 GIVTECLID
-62 TNGIYHP
+62 ADGMYRP
-69 VLNRLSEITGCD
+69 VLSRLSEITGCD
-81 SDTLLTKIVFICAIH
+81 NNKLSAKIVFICAIH
-96 DIGKIH
+96 DIGKAH
-102 PTFQGRDEGTLEI
+102 PIFQGRDAETLEI
-115 LKQEDLNQVSFDTR
+115 LRRKNLNQASFDTR
-129 FRHEQYGANIFDKL
+129 FRHEQYGANIFDRL

-184 AKKWMHIQNEIYDYI
+184 AKKWRHIQKEIYDYI
-199 KNVFQ
+199 KNVFH

-245 NQSYENIDEFL
+245 NQPYKNIDEFL
-256 ESRKTQALRF
+256 KSRKLQALKF

-271 LIRQQIPVMQNFMS
+271 MIRQQIPVMQDFKS

-354 DRVDEFLTSRGMRN
+354 NRVDEFLTSHGMRN

-382 DKQPVWTD
+382 DKKPIWTD
-390 MSRQRLLASSAVGT
+390 ISRQRLLTSSAVGT
-404 VDQVMTA
+404 VDQVMTV
-411 ARLVRFE
+411 ARLARFE
-418 SVRMDGLASK
+418 SVRMNGLASK

-436 AYDAY
+436 AYDTY
-441 MLAVIKDL
+441 MLAVIRGL
-449 LKICGELDVPVI
+449 LMICGELGVPVI
-461 MLSATLPISTKND
+461 MLSATLPISTKKG
-474 LLGVLGDGDIELHNG
+474 LLGVVGNRDMELHNG
-489 YPVISYVTKDGRVH
+489 YPMISYVTKDGDVY
-503 EHVSRQYMPDKKI
+503 EQVSNQYMPDKKI
-516 SCELLPILNDN
+516 SCKLLPILNNN
-527 DKIARY
+527 DEIARY

-563 NKKNDCKIILYHSR
+563 NKKDDCKIILYHSR
-577 MTINARDKTSRKI
+577 MTINARDEKSREI
-590 LAMCGKDRTKRPER
+590 LEMCGKDRTKRPEC

-639 RYHRHGDEGTIR
+639 RYHRHGDAGTIR
-651 EHVVVANTVQVLIPA
+651 EHVVVANIVKVLIPFD
-666 TLSSYGGTEYV
+666 LSSYGGTEYV
-677 YEKCYLDATIDAIRE
+677 YKKCYLDATIDAINE

-703 PDMINYVYSYAS
+703 PDMINYVYSHAS

-735 IENGFEI
+735 IKNGFEI

-752 NLNVRLSNTDET
+752 NLNVRLSNTDEA
-764 MAQIAILNDAE
+764 MVQIAILDDAE
-775 IETLGQSSEADIE
+775 IEMLGQSSEADIE
-788 LFKCRVVAVRESK
+788 LFKYRVVSVRESK
-801 IKNFKNFCKP
+801 IKNFKNFRKP

-825 NCVSEGKE
+825 DCVSGDKE

-845 KI
+845 KT